1 MSIKKFVFIVIIVVL
16 FCLIYIVFPL
26 YLKKSDKENEKNN
39 AKSVE
44 RIEVVQVYDLS
55 KANFSKNVVR
65 DVTVT
70 SYNNKVAQTDSTP
83 NVTSTNRPV
92 REGMVAVSRD
102 LITKGI
108 VKHGDLVNISCFDKW
123 YIVDDVMNKRYT
135 NRVDV
140 FLFDKKES
148 MKINKKCDITVIHV
162 TK

>member
-44 RIEVVQVYDLS
+44 RIEVVQVYDLN

-70 SYNNKVAQTDSTP
+70 SYNNEVAQTDSTP
-83 NVTSTNRPV
+83 NVTATNRPV